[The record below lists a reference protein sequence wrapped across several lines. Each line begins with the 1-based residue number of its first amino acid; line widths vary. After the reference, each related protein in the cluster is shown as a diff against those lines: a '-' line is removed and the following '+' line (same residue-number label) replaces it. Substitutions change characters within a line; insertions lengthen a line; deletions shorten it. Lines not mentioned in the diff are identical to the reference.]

1 MKIFIQSTIRDGVSM
16 IFKGYTG
23 ANNKFL
29 ESCDA
34 NKPTSYIMYL
44 DANNLHRLSMMLL
57 LPIEI
62 LD

>member
-29 ESCDA
+29 KSCDA
-34 NKPTSYIMYL
+34 NKPTSYMMHL
-44 DANNLHRLSMMLL
+44 DTNNFHGLSMMLL
-57 LPIEI
+57 LPTEI

>member
-1 MKIFIQSTIRDGVSM
+1 M

-29 ESCDA
+29 KSCDA
-34 NKPTSYIMYL
+34 NKPTSYIMHL
-44 DANNLHRLSMMLL
+44 DTNNFHGLSMMLL
-57 LPIEI
+57 LPTEI

>member
-1 MKIFIQSTIRDGVSM
+1 M

>member
-1 MKIFIQSTIRDGVSM
+1 M

-29 ESCDA
+29 KSCDA

-44 DANNLHRLSMMLL
+44 DANNLHGFSMKLL
-57 LPIEI
+57 LPTEI
-62 LD
+62 FH